1 MFISKYINFNEI
13 KFIMKKLF
21 SLFALGMLTMSAWA
35 ANTYVKVASVDQLE
49 TGKKYIL
56 VNEDANAGMG
66 ALSTTSTMYGTA
78 VAISIDNEAVD
89 IEGTSVLEL
98 TAHKASGDQGGWV
111 FEFDENHFIAW
122 ISGNS
127 LTSTHNTTGVISLN
141 EQWYAAAT
149 DDGVILKSRNDESR
163 ILQYNSTSPRF
174 ACYTSSQKPAVLY
187 VQDAGYTPPVT
198 VAAPTLPESQEFEN
212 SLSVSITNNEE
223 GADLMYALN
232 DGEFTEYEEALTIT
246 ETTTVYAKAVKGD
259 VESEVVS
266 ATYTKV
272 EPVVYTKPYVK
283 VNSVDELEV
292 GKKYIIVNEERKLAM
307 GEITGGSTRYGSRIE
322 IPIVEDVAYIG
333 DTEVVELTLGKGTM
347 DVLGNDTW
355 TFEINGSGHYILW
368 NSGNSLD
375 AVTGDGA
382 TSATGAQW
390 IADETEDGVVL
401 LNKSDNA
408 RKLQYNASS
417 PRFACYTTSQQP
429 AVLYVEYEPQ
439 EEEGITTLS
448 QANALEDSENFT
460 FNGDAVVT
468 IRWKGSLYLR
478 DESGYGQIADSLAI
492 FENGQVLNPGWNA
505 TKTSE
510 NGWVKFI
517 DATNLSASG
526 ETNAELAAA
535 QKITTVDESMLNA
548 YVYVENVNKSFLPI
562 RSITLEDGTVI
573 SLTGTGNQPAMGN
586 YNIYGIIWKS
596 GDKLVFEPVAWE
608 TYVAPPTFL
617 RGDVNDDGEVNISDV
632 TALIDYLLFED
643 ATGINLDAADCDKNN
658 EVSISDVTALIDFIN
673 YNEWAD

>member
-1 MFISKYINFNEI
+1 
-13 KFIMKKLF
+13 MKKLF

-49 TGKKYIL
+49 IGKKYIL

-127 LTSTHNTTGVISLN
+127 LTSTHNTTGAISLN

-333 DTEVVELTLGKGTM
+333 GTDVVELTLGKGTM

-355 TFEINGSGHYILW
+355 TFEINGSGSYIIW

-375 AVTGDGA
+375 AVTGNAA

-390 IADETEDGVVL
+390 IADATDDGVVL

-408 RKLQYNASS
+408 RKLQYNPSS

-448 QANALEDSENFT
+448 EANALEDGENFT

-468 IRWKGSLYLR
+468 ICWKGSVYLR
-478 DESGYGQIADSLAI
+478 DESGYGQIVDSLAV

-505 TKTSE
+505 TKTSV

-517 DATNLSASG
+517 DDTNLSASG

-535 QKITTVDESMLNA
+535 QKITSVDESMLNA
-548 YVYVENVNKSFLPI
+548 YVYVENVYKSFLPI
-562 RSITLEDGTVI
+562 RSITLEDGTNI

-617 RGDVNDDGEVNISDV
+617 RGDVNDDGAVTIADV
-632 TALIDYLLFED
+632 AALADYLLSND
-643 ATGINLDAADCDKNN
+643 ATDLNLDAADCDQNGSVGVN
-658 EVSISDVTALIDFIN
+658 DVASLIDYILN
-673 YNEWAD
+673 GEWFD

>member
-1 MFISKYINFNEI
+1 
-13 KFIMKKLF
+13 MKKLF

-49 TGKKYIL
+49 IGKKYIL

-127 LTSTHNTTGVISLN
+127 LTSTHNTTGAISLN

-548 YVYVENVNKSFLPI
+548 YVYVENVYKSFLPI

-658 EVSISDVTALIDFIN
+658 GVSISDVTALIDFIN

>member
-1 MFISKYINFNEI
+1 
-13 KFIMKKLF
+13 MKKLF

-49 TGKKYIL
+49 IGKKYIL
-56 VNEDANAGMG
+56 VNEEANVGMG
-66 ALSTTSTMYGTA
+66 ALSTTSTMYGTT
-78 VAISIDNEAVD
+78 VAITIDNEAVD
-89 IEGTSVLEL
+89 IEGASVLEL
-98 TAHKASGDQGGWV
+98 TAHKANGDQGGWI

-127 LTSTHNTTGVISLN
+127 LTSTHNTTGAISLN
-141 EQWYAAAT
+141 EQWYATAT

-232 DGEFTEYEEALTIT
+232 DGEFTEYTEALTIT

-283 VNSVDELEV
+283 VNSADELEV
-292 GKKYIIVNEERKLAM
+292 GKKYILVNEERKLAM
-307 GEITGGSTRYGSRIE
+307 GEITGGSTHYGSHIE

-333 DTEVVELTLGKGTM
+333 GADVVELTLGKGTM

-355 TFEINGSGHYILW
+355 TFEINGSGSYIIW

-375 AVTGDGA
+375 AVTGNAA

-390 IADETEDGVVL
+390 IADATDDGVVL

-408 RKLQYNASS
+408 RKLQYNPSS

-448 QANALEDSENFT
+448 EANALEDGENFT

-468 IRWKGSLYLR
+468 ICWKGSVYLR
-478 DESGYGQIADSLAI
+478 DESGYGQIVDSLAV

-505 TKTSE
+505 TKTSV

-517 DATNLSASG
+517 DDTNLSASG

-535 QKITTVDESMLNA
+535 QKITSVDESMLNA
-548 YVYVENVNKSFLPI
+548 YVYVENVYKSFLPI
-562 RSITLEDGTVI
+562 RSITLEDGTNI

-617 RGDVNDDGEVNISDV
+617 RGDVNDDGAVTIADV
-632 TALIDYLLFED
+632 AALADYLLSND
-643 ATGINLDAADCDKNN
+643 ATDLNLDAADCDQNGSVGVN
-658 EVSISDVTALIDFIN
+658 DVASLIDYILN
-673 YNEWAD
+673 GEWFD

>member
-1 MFISKYINFNEI
+1 
-13 KFIMKKLF
+13 MKKLF

-49 TGKKYIL
+49 IGKKYIL
-56 VNEDANAGMG
+56 VNEEANVGMG
-66 ALSTTSTMYGTA
+66 ALSTTSTMYGTT
-78 VAISIDNEAVD
+78 VAITIDNEAVD
-89 IEGTSVLEL
+89 IEGASVLEL
-98 TAHKASGDQGGWV
+98 TAHKANGDQGGWI

-127 LTSTHNTTGVISLN
+127 LTSTHNTTGAISLN
-141 EQWYAAAT
+141 EQWYATAT

-232 DGEFTEYEEALTIT
+232 DGEFTEYTEALTIT

-283 VNSVDELEV
+283 VNSADELEV
-292 GKKYIIVNEERKLAM
+292 GKKYILVNEERKLAM
-307 GEITGGSTRYGSRIE
+307 GEITGGSTHYGSHIE

-355 TFEINGSGHYILW
+355 TFEINGSGRYILW

-448 QANALEDSENFT
+448 EANALEDGENFT

-468 IRWKGSLYLR
+468 ICWKGSVYLR
-478 DESGYGQIADSLAI
+478 DESGYGQIVDSLAV

-505 TKTSE
+505 TKTSV

-517 DATNLSASG
+517 DDTNLSASG

-535 QKITTVDESMLNA
+535 QKITSVDESMLNA
-548 YVYVENVNKSFLPI
+548 YVYVENVYKSFLPI
-562 RSITLEDGTVI
+562 RSITLEDGTNI

-608 TYVAPPTFL
+608 TYDAPPTFL
-617 RGDVNDDGEVNISDV
+617 RGDVNDDGAVTIADVAALADYLLSNDATDLNLDASDCDQNGSVGVNDV
-632 TALIDYLLFED
+632 ASLIDYILN
-643 ATGINLDAADCDKNN
+643 G
-658 EVSISDVTALIDFIN
+658 
-673 YNEWAD
+673 EWFD

>member
-1 MFISKYINFNEI
+1 
-13 KFIMKKLF
+13 MKKLF

-49 TGKKYIL
+49 IGKKYIL

-127 LTSTHNTTGVISLN
+127 LTSTHNTTGAISLN

-548 YVYVENVNKSFLPI
+548 YVYVENVYKSFLPI

>member
-1 MFISKYINFNEI
+1 
-13 KFIMKKLF
+13 MKKLF

-49 TGKKYIL
+49 IGKKYIL

-127 LTSTHNTTGVISLN
+127 LTSTHNTTGAISLN

-232 DGEFTEYEEALTIT
+232 DGEFTEYTEALTIT

-283 VNSVDELEV
+283 VNSADELEV
-292 GKKYIIVNEERKLAM
+292 GKKYILVNEERKLAM
-307 GEITGGSTRYGSRIE
+307 GEITGGSTHYGSHIE

-333 DTEVVELTLGKGTM
+333 GTDVVELTLGKGTM

-355 TFEINGSGHYILW
+355 TFEINGSGSYIIW

-448 QANALEDSENFT
+448 EANALEDGENFT

-505 TKTSE
+505 TKTSV

-517 DATNLSASG
+517 DDTNLSASG

-535 QKITTVDESMLNA
+535 QKITSVDESMLNA
-548 YVYVENVNKSFLPI
+548 YVYVENVYKSFLPI
-562 RSITLEDGTVI
+562 RSITLEDGTNI

-617 RGDVNDDGEVNISDV
+617 RGDVNDDGAVTIADV
-632 TALIDYLLFED
+632 AALADYLLSND
-643 ATGINLDAADCDKNN
+643 ATDLNLDAADCDQNGSVGVN
-658 EVSISDVTALIDFIN
+658 DVASLIDYILN
-673 YNEWAD
+673 GEWFD

>member
-1 MFISKYINFNEI
+1 M
-13 KFIMKKLF
+13 
-21 SLFALGMLTMSAWA
+21 
-35 ANTYVKVASVDQLE
+35 
-49 TGKKYIL
+49 
-56 VNEDANAGMG
+56 
-66 ALSTTSTMYGTA
+66 
-78 VAISIDNEAVD
+78 
-89 IEGTSVLEL
+89 
-98 TAHKASGDQGGWV
+98 
-111 FEFDENHFIAW
+111 
-122 ISGNS
+122 
-127 LTSTHNTTGVISLN
+127 
-141 EQWYAAAT
+141 
-149 DDGVILKSRNDESR
+149 
-163 ILQYNSTSPRF
+163 
-174 ACYTSSQKPAVLY
+174 
-187 VQDAGYTPPVT
+187 
-198 VAAPTLPESQEFEN
+198 
-212 SLSVSITNNEE
+212 
-223 GADLMYALN
+223 
-232 DGEFTEYEEALTIT
+232 
-246 ETTTVYAKAVKGD
+246 
-259 VESEVVS
+259 
-266 ATYTKV
+266 
-272 EPVVYTKPYVK
+272 K

-548 YVYVENVNKSFLPI
+548 YVYVENVYKSFLPI

>member
-1 MFISKYINFNEI
+1 
-13 KFIMKKLF
+13 MKKLF

-49 TGKKYIL
+49 IGKKYIL
-56 VNEDANAGMG
+56 VNEEANVGMG
-66 ALSTTSTMYGTA
+66 ALSTTSTMYGTT
-78 VAISIDNEAVD
+78 VAITIDNEAVD
-89 IEGTSVLEL
+89 IEGASVLEL
-98 TAHKASGDQGGWV
+98 TAHKANGDQGGWI

-127 LTSTHNTTGVISLN
+127 LTSTHNTTGAISLN
-141 EQWYAAAT
+141 EQWYATAT

-232 DGEFTEYEEALTIT
+232 DGEFTEYTEALTIT

-307 GEITGGSTRYGSRIE
+307 GEITGGSTHYGSHIE

-333 DTEVVELTLGKGTM
+333 GTDVVELTLGKGTM

-355 TFEINGSGHYILW
+355 TFEINGSGSYIIW

-375 AVTGDGA
+375 AVTGNAA

-390 IADETEDGVVL
+390 IADATDDGVVL

-408 RKLQYNASS
+408 RKLQYNPSS

-448 QANALEDSENFT
+448 EANALEDGENFT

-505 TKTSE
+505 TKTSV

-517 DATNLSASG
+517 DDTNLSASG

-548 YVYVENVNKSFLPI
+548 YVYVENVYKSFLPI
-562 RSITLEDGTVI
+562 RSITLEDGTNI

-617 RGDVNDDGEVNISDV
+617 RGDVNDDGAVTIADV
-632 TALIDYLLFED
+632 AALADYLLSND
-643 ATGINLDAADCDKNN
+643 ATDLNLDAADCDQNGSVGVN
-658 EVSISDVTALIDFIN
+658 DVASLIDYILN
-673 YNEWAD
+673 GEWFD

>member
-1 MFISKYINFNEI
+1 
-13 KFIMKKLF
+13 MKKLF

-548 YVYVENVNKSFLPI
+548 YVYVENVYKSFLPI

>member
-1 MFISKYINFNEI
+1 
-13 KFIMKKLF
+13 MKKLF

-49 TGKKYIL
+49 IGKKYIL

-127 LTSTHNTTGVISLN
+127 LTSTHNTTGAISLN

-259 VESEVVS
+259 IESEVVS

-355 TFEINGSGHYILW
+355 TFEINGSGRYILW

-548 YVYVENVNKSFLPI
+548 YVYVENVYKSFLPI

>member
-1 MFISKYINFNEI
+1 
-13 KFIMKKLF
+13 MKKLF

-49 TGKKYIL
+49 IGKKYIL

-111 FEFDENHFIAW
+111 FEYDENHFIAW

-127 LTSTHNTTGVISLN
+127 LTSTHNTTGAISLN

-259 VESEVVS
+259 VESEVIS

-355 TFEINGSGHYILW
+355 TFEINGSGRYILW

-448 QANALEDSENFT
+448 EANALEDGENFT

-468 IRWKGSLYLR
+468 ICWKGSVYLR
-478 DESGYGQIADSLAI
+478 DESGYGQIVDSLAV

-505 TKTSE
+505 TKTSV

-517 DATNLSASG
+517 DDTNLSASG

-535 QKITTVDESMLNA
+535 QKITSVDESMLNA
-548 YVYVENVNKSFLPI
+548 YVYVENVYKSFLPI
-562 RSITLEDGTVI
+562 RSITLEDGTNI

-617 RGDVNDDGEVNISDV
+617 RGDVNDDGAVTIADV
-632 TALIDYLLFED
+632 AALADYLLSND
-643 ATGINLDAADCDKNN
+643 ATDLNLDAADCDQNGSVGVN
-658 EVSISDVTALIDFIN
+658 DVASLIDYILN
-673 YNEWAD
+673 GEWFD

>member
-1 MFISKYINFNEI
+1 
-13 KFIMKKLF
+13 MKKLF

-49 TGKKYIL
+49 IGKKYIL

-127 LTSTHNTTGVISLN
+127 LTSTHNTTGAISLN

-505 TKTSE
+505 TKTSV

-517 DATNLSASG
+517 DDTNLSASG

-548 YVYVENVNKSFLPI
+548 YVYVENVYKSFLPI

>member
-1 MFISKYINFNEI
+1 
-13 KFIMKKLF
+13 MKKLF

-49 TGKKYIL
+49 IGKKYIL

-127 LTSTHNTTGVISLN
+127 LTSTHNTTGAISLN

-259 VESEVVS
+259 VESEVIS

-355 TFEINGSGHYILW
+355 TFEINGSGRYILW

-448 QANALEDSENFT
+448 EANALEDGENFT

-468 IRWKGSLYLR
+468 ICWKGSVYLR
-478 DESGYGQIADSLAI
+478 DESGYGQIVDSLAV

-505 TKTSE
+505 TKTSV

-517 DATNLSASG
+517 DDTNLSASG

-535 QKITTVDESMLNA
+535 QKITSVDESMLNA
-548 YVYVENVNKSFLPI
+548 YVYVENVYKSFLPI
-562 RSITLEDGTVI
+562 RSITLEDGTNI

-617 RGDVNDDGEVNISDV
+617 RGDVNDDGAVTIADV
-632 TALIDYLLFED
+632 AALADYLLSND
-643 ATGINLDAADCDKNN
+643 ATDLNLDAADCDQNGSVGVN
-658 EVSISDVTALIDFIN
+658 DVASLIDYILN
-673 YNEWAD
+673 GEWFD